1 MAKEGLPG
9 LYKGLLP
16 NLLKAAPAS
25 GTTFAVFEGLIAVYE
40 ARHSFIRNN
49 EGGEQGTAIIHTND
63 GGRRSATAATRR
75 GEKVAAGEE
84 EARGRQKHQW

>member
-40 ARHSFIRNN
+40 AWARARRSFVRN
-49 EGGEQGTAIIHTND
+49 EGGEQGTAIIRTND
-63 GGRRSATAATRR
+63 GGRRSATAATRN
-75 GEKVAAGEE
+75 GESKAAG
-84 EARGRQKHQW
+84 